1 MSKVAKKGDASK
13 KVKTVS
19 ASASEEYVEGIDG
32 FWEKYS
38 S

>member
-1 MSKVAKKGDASK
+1 MSKTTKKAEK
-13 KVKTVS
+13 KVKT
-19 ASASEEYVEGIDG
+19 ATATAASEEYVEGLDG